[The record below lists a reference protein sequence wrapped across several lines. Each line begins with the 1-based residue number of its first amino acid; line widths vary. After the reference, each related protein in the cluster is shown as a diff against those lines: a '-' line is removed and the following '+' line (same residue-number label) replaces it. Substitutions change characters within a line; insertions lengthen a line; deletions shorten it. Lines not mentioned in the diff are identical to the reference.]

1 MVVNYDRGELI
12 NAQALDDAL
21 ASGKV
26 RYAAIDADMFKNPET
41 GEITGPV
48 APYIDLE
55 KKYRGRME
63 LLPHVAADTEHSSRV
78 EGAKQ
83 AVDQIMRVI
92 QYKEVVNLKG
102 DLPEGYTN
110 AGAKTVD
117 GVGSVSALRLA
128 EAVTEED
135 FLADARKIAE
145 RLAAIWGSLSATTD
159 PKRHAELLERYGSLL
174 ILESN
179 R

>member
-1 MVVNYDRGELI
+1 MP
-12 NAQALDDAL
+12 L

-26 RYAAIDADMFKNPET
+26 RYAAIDADMFKHPET
-41 GEITGPV
+41 GAITGPI
-48 APYIDLE
+48 APYLDLE

-63 LLPHVAADTEHSSRV
+63 LLPHATTDTEHSSRV

-83 AVDQIMRVI
+83 AVDQIMGVI
-92 QYKEVVNLKG
+92 QYKAIVNLKG
-102 DLPEGYTN
+102 DLPEGYTD

-128 EAVTEED
+128 EAVAEDD
-135 FLADARKIAE
+135 FLANARKTSE

-159 PKRHAELLERYGSLL
+159 PERRAELLERYGSEL
-174 ILESN
+174 IFESN
-179 R
+179 RSATLVEGSGLKGPYRK